1 MDKKNFMSLILEE
14 NHRNISKKYNEISNR
29 FKGPIR
35 IDFGIEVL
43 QDKYI

>member
-1 MDKKNFMSLILEE
+1 MKKTLSLILEE
-14 NHRNISKKYNEISNR
+14 NHRNISKKYNGIPNR